1 MTIPNRTLH
10 KQAAFMLR
18 NDINTDSIL
27 PAAFMITTSRSGLA
41 KGLFYNWRF
50 VDHEQIQPDFFLNKP
65 AFRGCDTLVI
75 GKNFGCGSSRE
86 HAVWALVES
95 GFDTII
101 APSFNE
107 TFVNNAVKN
116 GLATIV
122 LSEAEILKIS
132 AAGSPLQPMSLMVNL
147 FGGLVQGPDGETY
160 HFNLTEFQ
168 KGALIDGVNDFSI
181 SLRQNEAVNRHWHC
195 RVKSQPW
202 LVPSA

>member
-1 MTIPNRTLH
+1 MTRPVRAKS
-10 KQAAFMLR
+10 KQAAFLLMD
-18 NDINTDSIL
+18 DINTDSIL

-41 KGLFYNWRF
+41 EGLFYNWRQSKNGQF
-50 VDHEQIQPDFFLNKP
+50 EPDFFLNKP
-65 AFRGCDTLVI
+65 EFDLCDTLIV

-122 LSEAEILKIS
+122 LSEAEIFKIS
-132 AAGSPLQPMSLMVNL
+132 AAYSPNGPMSL
-147 FGGLVQGPDGETY
+147 LVDLVKGIVQCPMGETY
-160 HFNLTEFQ
+160 AFKLSAFQ
-168 KGALIDGVNDFSI
+168 KGALVDGVSDLSTSL
-181 SLRQNEAVNRHWHC
+181 SLRNAVSRHWQS
-195 RVKSQPW
+195 RLNAQPW
-202 LVPSA
+202 LLAQS